1 MENIIKCKK
10 KKAKKQNQPKK
21 PSKARSLKKKEN
33 FNTIINFWL
42 FIKKKSINNLQK
54 GKVTHPH
61 FKG

>member
-42 FIKKKSINNLQK
+42 FIKKNPLTICKK
-54 GKVTHPH
+54 EK
-61 FKG
+61 